1 MTRPQLL
8 LVAHGTRNPRGV
20 DMIASLADAVAG
32 RVGPTRVA
40 FVDVLGPSPAEVLRD
55 SSRPTVL
62 VPAFLASGY
71 HVHSD
76 VPQEVAAS
84 GHTAVSVT
92 RALGPDPILAQVLV
106 QRLEAAGWRPGNAVV
121 LAAAGSSDP
130 RALRDVRSAARM
142 LSSLV
147 RTTVRIAYVA
157 TGSPRVPEVVETLRA
172 QGARRVFIASY
183 LLWRLVWIHPF
194 MGGNGRIARALSY
207 LAICV
212 GYNDW
217 LPGTQPIPAL
227 INQHRNEYIACLE
240 HADDA
245 WKAEILNLDRVE
257 SFLSY
262 MLVLQLTSDDS

>member
-106 QRLEAAGWRPGNAVV
+106 QRLEAAIDGIDRAIRFYGPRISGIHKDQ
-121 LAAAGSSDP
+121 SSI
-130 RALRDVRSAARM
+130 V
-142 LSSLV
+142 
-147 RTTVRIAYVA
+147 
-157 TGSPRVPEVVETLRA
+157 
-172 QGARRVFIASY
+172 IASPDRRRQRVQQRSDGFHIAQEFIVARSKIEQ
-183 LLWRLVWIHPF
+183 LLF
-194 MGGNGRIARALSY
+194 
-207 LAICV
+207 
-212 GYNDW
+212 D
-217 LPGTQPIPAL
+217 T
-227 INQHRNEYIACLE
+227 
-240 HADDA
+240 ADVA
-245 WKAEILNLDRVE
+245 
-257 SFLSY
+257 
-262 MLVLQLTSDDS
+262 